1 MASITELEDF
11 GRVISAQTLLTASEC
26 QEIYQKNPVLL
37 EIREFVVKHSLVKPA
52 EASEPTSP
60 TSASPRSRA
69 APPIPRASMRD
80 IANSLLEENRYEE
93 GLRFL
98 TTVGASL
105 IIQDSKI
112 VSGLLAMF
120 KPISLIEKDMEK
132 RSSYLLQSMGIANVD
147 YSQIWKV
154 DSKRRRAISQT
165 QQRILTCLD
174 SVNVQFVRPWFDDVF
189 AKDPSR
195 FWTYLDDLTT
205 PPRNPLGHAA
215 EEEQLELELYQNRMN
230 LACILLEQMC
240 ADLATNMGSLHRS
253 MFFNILSE
261 GLSSLSRISYT
272 SKLLLAIFLRFPAIS
287 YRWCPLEET
296 KLVRLLLDMTAIL
309 AIFDVID
316 KDKFVQPLAQY
327 VGCKGGAESFNR
339 FIDLVSSDSIALEM
353 INYAFVTHL
362 RFAALPGERWT
373 AMHRHLACLPPNAKK
388 TAFCLRHLRPQSKDE
403 DQDSWH
409 DVVCLLAKLVQ
420 RSVTAYGRRM
430 CHANCISLSS
440 TVDLDSDFPHTLLVA
455 SSRLDI
461 ADTADAYKSLRT
473 YLETKLPR
481 PSAAGVLNGADDDK
495 MDCSSDGDDGKSGS
509 SKSGHAKVALLNMIY
524 MDLDLIEAIL
534 TLGASSGSS

>member
-1 MASITELEDF
+1 
-11 GRVISAQTLLTASEC
+11 
-26 QEIYQKNPVLL
+26 
-37 EIREFVVKHSLVKPA
+37 
-52 EASEPTSP
+52 
-60 TSASPRSRA
+60 
-69 APPIPRASMRD
+69 MRD

-154 DSKRRRAISQT
+154 DSKRRRTISQT

-240 ADLATNMGSLHRS
+240 ADLATNMGALHRS

-272 SKLLLAIFLRFPAIS
+272 SKLSLAIFLRFPAIS

-296 KLVRLLLDMTAIL
+296 KL
-309 AIFDVID
+309 
-316 KDKFVQPLAQY
+316 
-327 VGCKGGAESFNR
+327 
-339 FIDLVSSDSIALEM
+339 
-353 INYAFVTHL
+353 
-362 RFAALPGERWT
+362 
-373 AMHRHLACLPPNAKK
+373 
-388 TAFCLRHLRPQSKDE
+388 
-403 DQDSWH
+403 
-409 DVVCLLAKLVQ
+409 
-420 RSVTAYGRRM
+420 
-430 CHANCISLSS
+430 
-440 TVDLDSDFPHTLLVA
+440 
-455 SSRLDI
+455 
-461 ADTADAYKSLRT
+461 
-473 YLETKLPR
+473 
-481 PSAAGVLNGADDDK
+481 
-495 MDCSSDGDDGKSGS
+495 
-509 SKSGHAKVALLNMIY
+509 
-524 MDLDLIEAIL
+524 
-534 TLGASSGSS
+534 

>member
-1 MASITELEDF
+1 MTSITELEDF

-69 APPIPRASMRD
+69 APPIPRTSMRD

-93 GLRFL
+93 GVRFL

-154 DSKRRRAISQT
+154 DSKRRRTISQT

-189 AKDPSR
+189 AKDPSH

-240 ADLATNMGSLHRS
+240 ADLATNMGALHRS

-272 SKLLLAIFLRFPAIS
+272 SKLSLAIFLRFPAIS

-309 AIFDVID
+309 AIFDVIA

-327 VGCKGGAESFNR
+327 VGYKGGAESFNR

-373 AMHRHLACLPPNAKK
+373 AMHAHLARLPPNAKK

-420 RSVTAYGRRM
+420 RSVAAYGRRM
-430 CHANCISLSS
+430 CHANCISQSS

-461 ADTADAYKSLRT
+461 ADTTDAYKSLRT

-481 PSAAGVLNGADDDK
+481 PSAAGVLNDADDDK
-495 MDCSSDGDDGKSGS
+495 MDCSSDGSDSKSDS

>member
-1 MASITELEDF
+1 MASITELEDVCHF

-154 DSKRRRAISQT
+154 DSKRRRTISQT

-174 SVNVQFVRPWFDDVF
+174 SVSVQFVRPWFDDVF
-189 AKDPSR
+189 AKDPSH

-309 AIFDVID
+309 AIFDVIA

-327 VGCKGGAESFNR
+327 VGYKGGAESFNR

-373 AMHRHLACLPPNAKK
+373 AMHAHLARLPPNAKK

-420 RSVTAYGRRM
+420 RSATAYGRRM

-461 ADTADAYKSLRT
+461 ADTTEAYKSLRT

-481 PSAAGVLNGADDDK
+481 PSAAGVLNNADDDK
-495 MDCSSDGDDGKSGS
+495 MDCSSDGGDSKSGNGS

-534 TLGASSGSS
+534 TLGA